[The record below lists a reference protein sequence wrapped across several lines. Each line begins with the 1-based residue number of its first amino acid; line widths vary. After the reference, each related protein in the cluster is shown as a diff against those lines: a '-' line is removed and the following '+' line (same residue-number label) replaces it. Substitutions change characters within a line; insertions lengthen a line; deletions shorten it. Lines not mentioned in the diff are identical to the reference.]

1 MGQPHTGHNA
11 VLSGTRQTRPTKKV
25 TFPRDKAEKPPFQQH
40 DLSILI
46 VGPNQ
51 LKHRLSGTRKPKS
64 HPTSNTQCPIT
75 LLSRTNTPKSYPSS
89 NTQCPIIRNVCH
101 IICDTSS
108 QADLRFAEVV
118 VSTKG
123 PLAFDKCQMLGEHV
137 GWRQSLDNLLPLE
150 MPLLNSSK
158 GAACPSIQIA
168 AKSAL

>member
-64 HPTSNTQCPIT
+64 HPTSNTQCPI
-75 LLSRTNTPKSYPSS
+75 
-89 NTQCPIIRNVCH
+89 IRNVCH
-101 IICDTSS
+101 ITCDTSS